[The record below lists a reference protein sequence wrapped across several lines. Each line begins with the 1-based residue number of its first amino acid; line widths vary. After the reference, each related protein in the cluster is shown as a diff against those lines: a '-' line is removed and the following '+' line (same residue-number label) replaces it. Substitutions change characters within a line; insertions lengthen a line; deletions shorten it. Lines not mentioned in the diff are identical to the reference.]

1 MAPMDDPQIA
11 VLVIVDSPKGVHYG
25 SRDCRSRRAHD
36 TRRHSEVSERRAAVY
51 RCRNSKG
58 SGKSDAKVTLPDL
71 VGKTYAE
78 ASEKLRK
85 MGLTA
90 IACPSAGE
98 TEFNVIDQYP
108 KAGTKV
114 NEGSSVCLYK
124 E

>member
-1 MAPMDDPQIA
+1 MAPRDDPQIA
-11 VLVIVDSPKGVHYG
+11 VLVSVDSPKGVHYG
-25 SRDCRSRRAHD
+25 SKTAGPGVRMILED
-36 TRRHSEVSERRAAVY
+36 TLKYLNVEPQYTDTEL
-51 RCRNSKG
+51 KKL
-58 SGKSDAKVTLPDL
+58 GKSDAKVTLPDL